1 MSAPTINTLVTLDE
15 IIAARARIQHAVRAT
30 PVEHS
35 DTLSRMLGRSVSLK
49 PEFRQVTGSYKIRGA
64 TNRIALL
71 APGVGV
77 VAASAGN
84 HAQGVARAAS
94 LSGHRATIFMPETAA
109 LPKVEATRAD
119 GADVRLHGAVV
130 DDCLAA
136 ARAYA
141 EDTGSVLIHPFD
153 DPAIIAGQGTVGLEI
168 AEEMEGDA
176 VVLVPVGGGGLIS
189 GVAAALR
196 ALRPAIRIIG
206 IEAEGAAGMR
216 ASMDAGHVVTLD
228 SIATIADGIAVKA
241 PSALTLAHVEALVD
255 EVVTVTDDQ
264 IAQALL
270 VLLERVKAVVEPAGA
285 VGLAALLAGK
295 IAGTG
300 PVLTVLSGG
309 NVDPILLTRLIEH
322 GLSAAGRYL
331 LLRVVVDDQPG
342 ALARLTAT
350 VASLGLNVLEVEH
363 HRVGLRLGVDK
374 VEVALT
380 LETRDPGHVT
390 EVLDALRA
398 QGYGAATVA

>member
-1 MSAPTINTLVTLDE
+1 MSDLVALDE
-15 IIAARARIQHAVRAT
+15 ITAARARIAHALRAT

-35 DTLSRMLGRSVSLK
+35 DTLSRLIGRSVSLK
-49 PEFRQVTGSYKIRGA
+49 PEFRQLTGSYKIRGA

-71 APGVGV
+71 APGVEV

-84 HAQGVARAAS
+84 HAQGVARAAA
-94 LSGHRATIFMPETAA
+94 LSGRKATIFMPQNAA

-119 GADVRLHGAVV
+119 GADVRLQGAVV

-136 ARAYA
+136 ARAYVA
-141 EDTGSVLIHPFD
+141 EAGGTLIHPFD

-168 AEEMEGDA
+168 AEEVDGDP
-176 VVLVPVGGGGLIS
+176 VILVPVGGGGLIS
-189 GVAAALR
+189 GIAAALR
-196 ALRPAIRIIG
+196 ALRPSIRIVG

-216 ASMDAGHVVTLD
+216 ASMDAGRVVTLEN
-228 SIATIADGIAVKA
+228 IATIADGIAVRA
-241 PSALTLAHVEALVD
+241 PSALTLAHVDALVD

-264 IAQALL
+264 IAQALI

-285 VGLAALLAGK
+285 VGLAAILAGK

-300 PVLTVLSGG
+300 PVLAVLSGG

-331 LLRVVVDDQPG
+331 LLRVVVDDRPG
-342 ALARLTAT
+342 ALAQLTAT
-350 VASLGLNVLEVEH
+350 VAALGLNVLEVEH
-363 HRVGLRLGVDK
+363 HRVGLRIGVDK

-390 EVLDALRA
+390 EIVAALRA
-398 QGYGAATVA
+398 KGYEAATIA

>member
-1 MSAPTINTLVTLDE
+1 MTDLVTLEE
-15 IIAARARIQHAVRAT
+15 ITAARARIQHVLRPT

-35 DTLSRMLGRSVSLK
+35 DTLSRMLGRDVSLK

-64 TNRIALL
+64 TNRIAQL

-94 LSGHRATIFMPETAA
+94 LSGRTATIFMPETAP

-130 DDCLAA
+130 DDCLVA

-141 EDTGSVLIHPFD
+141 EQTGGALIHPFD

-168 AEEMEGDA
+168 AEEMAGDP

-241 PSALTLAHVEALVD
+241 PSALTLAHVEAFVD

-264 IAQALL
+264 IAQALI

-295 IAGTG
+295 VAGTG
-300 PVLTVLSGG
+300 PVLAVLSGG

-398 QGYGAATVA
+398 QGYDAATVA